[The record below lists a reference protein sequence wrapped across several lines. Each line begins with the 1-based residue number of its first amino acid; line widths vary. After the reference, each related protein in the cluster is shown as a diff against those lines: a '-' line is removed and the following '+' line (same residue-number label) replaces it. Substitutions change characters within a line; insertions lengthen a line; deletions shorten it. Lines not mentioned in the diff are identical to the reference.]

1 MIKITNEAVSATI
14 QLFGDIG
21 ESWFSDGWTL
31 EKFRNELKGLNV
43 SNLTIEAKSNGG
55 DVYEAFAIY
64 DDIKQLNARVTVDIV
79 GSSASAM
86 TIIAAAADVVRI
98 SENSR
103 YLVHNAQSQPDKWN
117 KEGFR
122 EIADKLES
130 IDNQILNIYVKRTG
144 KSKEVLAQLMTE
156 ERWMTAQE
164 ALEWGF
170 VDEIIKTKSKIT
182 NMAKFKN
189 LTEEEQIEFDQ
200 LKSDREALMAKV
212 AELEAKLAEI
222 EVANEIKEDEEIEME
237 VSAAIEAGKFK
248 ADAKDSMKSFAKH
261 DRAAFRNMVSAIELP
276 KPLKD
281 VVNPSKTDIEN
292 DPKKRFQDALKSG
305 KYSNNVAQARIDFEI
320 AYGTKPN
327 F

>member
-1 MIKITNEAVSATI
+1 MIKITNTGTAATI
-14 QLFGDIG
+14 QIMGLIG
-21 ESWFSDGWTL
+21 SDGWTL
-31 EKFRNELKGLNV
+31 DKFRTELNGLDTASLN
-43 SNLTIEAKSNGG
+43 IEMKSDGG
-55 DVYEAFAIY
+55 DPFEAFSIY
-64 DDIKQLNARVTVDIV
+64 DDIKKLSARVTVDIV
-79 GSSASAM
+79 GSSASAA
-86 TIIAAAADVVRI
+86 TIIAAAADYVRI
-98 SENSR
+98 SEHSR
-103 YLVHNAQSQPDKWN
+103 YLVHNAQSEPDKWN

-200 LKSDREALMAKV
+200 LKADKEALMAKV

-281 VVNPSKTDIEN
+281 VVNQSAQAPEN

>member
-1 MIKITNEAVSATI
+1 MIKITNTGTAATI
-14 QLFGDIG
+14 QIMGLIG
-21 ESWFSDGWTL
+21 SDGWTL
-31 EKFRNELKGLNV
+31 DKFRTELNGLDTASLN
-43 SNLTIEAKSNGG
+43 IEMKSDGG
-55 DVYEAFAIY
+55 DPFEAFSIY
-64 DDIKQLNARVTVDIV
+64 DDIKKLSARVTVDIV
-79 GSSASAM
+79 GSSASAA
-86 TIIAAAADVVRI
+86 TIIAAAADYVRI

-103 YLVHNAQSQPDKWN
+103 YLVHNAQSEPDKWN

-200 LKSDREALMAKV
+200 LKSDKEALMAKV

-276 KPLKD
+276 KPLRD